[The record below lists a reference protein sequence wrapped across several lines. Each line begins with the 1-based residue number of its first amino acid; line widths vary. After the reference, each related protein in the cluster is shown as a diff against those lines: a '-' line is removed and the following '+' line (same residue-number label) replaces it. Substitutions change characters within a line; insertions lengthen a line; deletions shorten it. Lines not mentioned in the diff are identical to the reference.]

1 MQSSSHLH
9 KTYHC
14 VHLLDGLVL
23 ASVLSDRAI
32 KQVDPALQVLRGD
45 RAV

>member
-14 VHLLDGLVL
+14 VHLNRLVL